1 MTSCN
6 NFRVI
11 DGYLKAI
18 TSFLKMVS
26 VKISK
31 ISDFIKGTAT
41 MKELILTF
49 SPQKG
54 SQKLRKQ
61 AVLTQKVRIGFI
73 GSLKNYSSPLYSI
86 SWLF

>member
-31 ISDFIKGTAT
+31 ISDFIKGTET

-49 SPQKG
+49 SPQKAA
-54 SQKLRKQ
+54 KNCENKQ
-61 AVLTQKVRIGFI
+61 CSHR
-73 GSLKNYSSPLYSI
+73 NYGLD
-86 SWLF
+86 F